1 MLNLRA
7 SSRWRQKVAAL
18 YPLALVIGGSFA
30 LCAPARAETAEP
42 VALYVNVIKDN
53 KLISGLGESNFRLY
67 EDGQPREFRL
77 AEPETPAS
85 VAVLAEYSQSSYLY
99 FGDIQAA
106 IQGFLRE
113 VPEGNWYA
121 FASFSSRTEVHVDF
135 TKLSGRIG
143 EAFSDLGQPISSEI
157 NTYDA
162 VYQLLDAMG
171 RLPGRRVLILVGSGL
186 NTFSERNLN
195 HVRDKLRSTNV
206 TVYAVGTGSALRSSY
221 NPYLSRS
228 TNMTL
233 LQAESFMRMLAS
245 ESGGEAWFPR
255 FESAFPDVM
264 KGIVQD
270 ITLQY
275 RLVYVPKVPRDGE
288 FHKIKVEAF
297 QIVDD
302 QRQDFKVLAR
312 AGWRF

>member
-1 MLNLRA
+1 MFIVRY
-7 SSRWRQKVAAL
+7 SIRRRQEVAAL
-18 YPLALVIGGSFA
+18 LCVAVMIAGRLASG
-30 LCAPARAETAEP
+30 APASAEAGGP
-42 VALYVNVIKDN
+42 VSLYVNVIKDD
-53 KLISGLGESNFRLY
+53 KLIGGLGQSNFRLY
-67 EDGQPREFRL
+67 EDGQAREFRL
-77 AEPETPAS
+77 EEPEAPAS
-85 VAVLAEYSQSSYLY
+85 IALLAEYSQGSYLY

-143 EAFSDLGQPISSEI
+143 EAFSDLGQPLSSEV

-162 VYQLLDAMG
+162 VYELLDTMD

-186 NTFSERNLN
+186 NSFSERNLN

-206 TVYAVGTGSALRSSY
+206 IVYAVGAGSPLRGSY
-221 NPYLSRS
+221 NRYLSTS

-255 FESAFPDVM
+255 FQAAFPDVM
-264 KGIVQD
+264 KGIIQD

-275 RLVYVPKVPRDGE
+275 RLVYVPKIPHDGK
-288 FHKIKVEAF
+288 FHKIKIEAF

-302 QRQDFKVLAR
+302 KRQDFKVLAR